1 MKFERPRLETC
12 PAPPLFKAPRPFNP
26 GVSKIG
32 LAKMLL
38 QEVIESGI
46 ELRHKELRKA
56 LLSRPC
62 IYGVFGSKVGGFHP
76 IREKCTGC
84 LRCVQEY
91 PEICKVDRN
100 PEFFT
105 LGDSYWI
112 PDTELTSTTP
122 LSTVWY
128 EAETGKIPV
137 RGMGYKGSFTG
148 SGWDSMWT
156 DMSEIVRPTR
166 DGVYGREFIS
176 TVVDLGRKPRF
187 VELQGGGSQ
196 EEARIT
202 TIPFPIIFD
211 LLPPS
216 LSNPSIRAAVAEAS
230 KRLGTFYIA
239 SLDDELGSHR
249 PLSHNLIP
257 LVTPRDFQQHQETLE
272 SASVIEYQ
280 YDEGL
285 SLSGIRESIKK
296 PILAAR
302 LPLNSAAEETTLKLA
317 NEGFDIIHICAD
329 YHGREYEPRNPRHI
343 VDAIRAVHTKLV
355 KESIRDEVTLIGSG
369 GIILAE
375 HIPKAI
381 VCGLDAV
388 AIDTTVPVALQ
399 AKFEGEC
406 VSPEKG
412 RIKPYE
418 FGAAWGTQRLEN
430 LLASWHDQLIE
441 VLSAMGMRDVRR
453 LRGDVGRAMF
463 NEELEREAFGDIQR
477 LA

>member
-1 MKFERPRLETC
+1 MKFERPRLETH
-12 PAPPLFKAPRPFNP
+12 PAPPLFKVPRLFNP
-26 GVSKIG
+26 RVSKIG

-38 QEVIESGI
+38 DEVIESGI
-46 ELRHKELRKA
+46 ELRHKEVRRA

-62 IYGVFGSKVGGFHP
+62 IYGVFGSRVGGFHP
-76 IREKCTGC
+76 IKEKCTGC
-84 LRCVQEY
+84 MRCVQEY
-91 PEICKVDRN
+91 PGICRVDKN

-112 PDTELTSTTP
+112 PDAEFASTTP
-122 LSTVWY
+122 LSTIWY

-137 RGMGYKGSFTG
+137 KGMGYKGSFAG

-187 VELQGGGSQ
+187 VQLQGGGPR
-196 EEARIT
+196 EESRIV
-202 TIPFPIIFD
+202 TIPFPIVFD
-211 LLPPS
+211 ILPPS
-216 LSNPSIRAAVAEAS
+216 LSSPSIRTAVAEAS

-239 SLDDELGSHR
+239 PLGDEPESRG
-249 PLSHNLIP
+249 PLPRNLIP
-257 LVTPRDFQQHQETLE
+257 LVTLRHFQQHQETLN
-272 SASVIEYQ
+272 SASVIEFQ
-280 YDEGL
+280 YEEGL
-285 SLSGIRESIKK
+285 SLDKIRESIEK
-296 PILAAR
+296 PIFAAR
-302 LPLNSAAEETTLKLA
+302 IPLNSAAEETTLKLA
-317 NEGFDIIHICAD
+317 KKGFDIIHICAD
-329 YHGREYEPRNPRHI
+329 YHGREYEPRNPRHV
-343 VDAIRAVHTKLV
+343 VDAIRAVHTRLV

-375 HIPKAI
+375 HVPKAI
-381 VCGLDAV
+381 ICGLDAV

-399 AKFEGEC
+399 ARFEGEC
-406 VSPEKG
+406 ASPEKS
-412 RIKPYE
+412 RIRPCE
-418 FGAAWGTQRLEN
+418 FSTSWGAQRLVN

-441 VLSAMGMRDVRR
+441 ILSAMGMRDVRR

-463 NEELEREAFGDIQR
+463 NEELEREAFGDVRR